1 MAETA
6 AAGRERCGRARQEL
20 IKWSALGLGCLL
32 LLALCVTSLS
42 VGVRSIPLSMTVDAL
57 FAYDNSL
64 PDHIIAHDYRL
75 PRTLLGLLCG
85 SAFGISGALI
95 QAATRNPLADPGVLG
110 VNAGAAFFVTLAV
123 GVLGWQSIEAY
134 IWASFAGAITVT
146 ALVYALGAAG
156 RDGATPV
163 RLVLCGVAISA
174 VLAGIGSLTTLFDPQ
189 AFDALR
195 MWSIGSIAGRDM
207 AVVQT
212 VAPFVMTGLVI
223 ALLLARSLNAV
234 ALGDDL
240 ARTLGGNL
248 LRTRIL
254 AVTAITLLAGA
265 ATAGAGP
272 IAFVGLMVPH
282 VMRWLVG
289 PDQRWILG
297 LTMIY
302 APCLLLTADI
312 IGRLVLY
319 PGELETGIVTA
330 FVGAPV
336 LILLARR
343 SKASGL

>member
-1 MAETA
+1 
-6 AAGRERCGRARQEL
+6 
-20 IKWSALGLGCLL
+20 
-32 LLALCVTSLS
+32 
-42 VGVRSIPLSMTVDAL
+42 
-57 FAYDNSL
+57 
-64 PDHIIAHDYRL
+64 
-75 PRTLLGLLCG
+75 
-85 SAFGISGALI
+85 
-95 QAATRNPLADPGVLG
+95 
-110 VNAGAAFFVTLAV
+110 
-123 GVLGWQSIEAY
+123 
-134 IWASFAGAITVT
+134 
-146 ALVYALGAAG
+146 
-156 RDGATPV
+156 
-163 RLVLCGVAISA
+163 
-174 VLAGIGSLTTLFDPQ
+174 VLAGIGSSITLLNPQ

-240 ARTLGGNL
+240 AKTLGGNL
-248 LRTRIL
+248 LRTRIF
-254 AVTAITLLAGA
+254 AVVAITLLAGA

-282 VMRWLVG
+282 VMRWLTG
-289 PDQRWILG
+289 PDQRWIIG

-302 APCLLLTADI
+302 APILLLVADI
-312 IGRLVLY
+312 AGRLVLY

-343 SKASGL
+343 AKASGL